1 MKKIIFVLA
10 ILSICSCTFLTG
22 QELNINLH
30 FNNFEEPGKTEEN
43 TASPDVTS
51 QPAFTPSP
59 IDNFNVMTDSAS
71 SLVRQGPGKVYV
83 PILLY
88 HHITN
93 GTPAN
98 AYSVSQAVFLDQM
111 EYLFEKGFK
120 TISMADLA
128 HSILDGADLP
138 QKPVMITFDDG
149 NENVYFNAFPI
160 MREKGFT
167 GIALIIANR
176 INVEGFLS
184 VEQLRNMNDHGW
196 EIGSHGMRHI
206 DLVKEPQAL
215 RDEIGNSKKTIESIL
230 NLKVTTFAYPYGKA
244 DPLTMDWVKRI
255 GYHSALGLGISN
267 GHGSGNLF
275 FLQRREVKSEFGLVE
290 FAQLLEN
297 TK

>member
-1 MKKIIFVLA
+1 M
-10 ILSICSCTFLTG
+10 
-22 QELNINLH
+22 H
-30 FNNFEEPGKTEEN
+30 FNNFEEPDKTEEN

-51 QPAFTPSP
+51 QPTFTPNP
-59 IDNFNVMTDSAS
+59 IDNFNVINDSAS
-71 SLVRQGPGKVYV
+71 NLVRQGPGKVYV

-98 AYSVSQAVFLDQM
+98 AYSVSQVVFREQM
-111 EYLFEKGFK
+111 DYLSQNGFK
-120 TISMADLA
+120 TISMVDLLR
-128 HSILDGADLP
+128 SIQDGADLP

-160 MREKGFT
+160 MQEKGFT

-176 INVEGFLS
+176 INVEGYLS
-184 VEQLRNMNDHGW
+184 VEQLRKIYDNGW
-196 EIGSHGMRHI
+196 EIGSHGMQHF

-230 NLKVTTFAYPYGKA
+230 DLKITIFAYPYGKA
-244 DPLTMDWVKRI
+244 NALTMDWVKRI

-267 GHGSGNLF
+267 GHVAGNLF
-275 FLQRREVKSEFGLVE
+275 YLQRREVKNEFGLVE

-297 TK
+297 KK